1 MKQQMQI
8 MIDKDLVVEAL
19 NTLYVFFKSLN
30 KDSSDSDIH
39 YGILASNFL
48 DLLSQEFVTNVV
60 ESKIES
66 KITIEMPMDVGAKA

>member
-1 MKQQMQI
+1 
-8 MIDKDLVVEAL
+8 MIDKDQVVEAL
-19 NTLYVFFKSLN
+19 NILYVFFKSLN

-48 DLLSQEFVTNVV
+48 DLLTQEFVTDVV

-66 KITIEMPMDVGAKA
+66 KITIEMPMDIGAKA